1 VQQGFVDLRTDPE
14 QLADNYWPSFADIMM
29 VVVMIFMLASV
40 VLIMR
45 NWELVAA
52 LRSTL
57 ESERQAQ
64 EEVRFATQEN
74 ATLEE
79 QLAQAQHQVS
89 VMRMQL
95 MRASEQEQQQKRLLA
110 RKDLE
115 HQVMVSE
122 LGRSQ
127 RNMTTL
133 QQHSSQLNETLNTV
147 QAELSNSESIR
158 SRLQNTLQ
166 QAEKSTH
173 EQAQMISQQTSEIS
187 KLQQNHSE
195 MQAQILTLKG
205 EYDLIKVAY
214 EKLIRPARTAKGKH
228 VVEIRYSK
236 RKGRKKVEYK
246 DTGDT
251 EYKVMSRKRLEKRL
265 ARLKKQ
271 HPGKLYVKIIIPEK
285 SGLSYNEAWQFTREM
300 LDRYDYYNESK
311 D

>member
-1 VQQGFVDLRTDPE
+1 MQQGFVDLRTDPE
-14 QLADNYWPSFADIMM
+14 QLGDSYWPAFTDIMM

-52 LRSTL
+52 LRDTL

-95 MRASEQEQQQKRLLA
+95 MRASEQEQQQKQLLV

-115 HQVMVSE
+115 HQVLVSE
-122 LGRSQ
+122 LERTQ
-127 RNMTTL
+127 RNMTDM
-133 QQHSSQLNETLNTV
+133 QQHNSVLSEALNTTRL
-147 QAELSNSESIR
+147 ELQNNESIR
-158 SRLQNTLQ
+158 SRLQSTLQ
-166 QAEKSTH
+166 QAEQSAH
-173 EQAQMISQQTSEIS
+173 EQAQMVHQQRSEIS
-187 KLQQNHSE
+187 ELRQKHGD
-195 MQAQILTLKG
+195 MQAQILALQG
-205 EYDLIKVAY
+205 EYDTIKVAY
-214 EKLIRPARTAKGKH
+214 EKLIKPARTARGKH

-236 RKGRKKVEYK
+236 RKGRKRVEYK
-246 DTGDT
+246 DTGDAD
-251 EYKVMSRKRLEKRL
+251 YKVLSRKNLEKRL
-265 ARLKKQ
+265 ARLKKK

-285 SGLSYNEAWQFTREM
+285 SGLSYNEAWQFTKEM
-300 LDRYDYYNESK
+300 LDRYDYYNEQ
-311 D
+311 

>member
-1 VQQGFVDLRTDPE
+1 MQQGFVDLRTDPE
-14 QLADNYWPSFADIMM
+14 QLADNFWPSFADIMM

-52 LRSTL
+52 LRDTL

-95 MRASEQEQQQKRLLA
+95 MRASEQEQQQKQLLA

-122 LGRSQ
+122 LERTQ
-127 RNMTTL
+127 RNMTAL
-133 QQHSSQLNETLNTV
+133 QQHNNQLIESLNTA
-147 QAELSNSESIR
+147 QTELQNNQLIR
-158 SRLQNTLQ
+158 SRLQTSLQ
-166 QAEKSTH
+166 QVEQNTH
-173 EQAQMISQQTSEIS
+173 DQARVISQQASEIS
-187 KLQQNHSE
+187 ELHQKHSDA
-195 MQAQILTLKG
+195 QAQILSLQG
-205 EYDLIKVAY
+205 EYDTIKVAY
-214 EKLIRPARTAKGKH
+214 EKLIKPARTARGKH

-236 RKGRKKVEYK
+236 RKGTKRIEYK
-246 DTGDT
+246 DTSDAD
-251 EYKVMSRKRLEKRL
+251 YRVLSSKSLEKKL
-265 ARLKKQ
+265 AGLKKK

-285 SGLSYNEAWQFTREM
+285 SGLSYNEAWQFTKEM
-300 LDRYDYYNESK
+300 LDRYDYYNEQ
-311 D
+311 